1 MGERGNICVKQAQGQ
16 VWFYTHWRGH
26 EIKTVVQNA
35 LKKKERWDD
44 GEYLARIIF
53 DELRGDDSG
62 TTGFGISTCM
72 GDNSYPIVLVDCVK
86 KAVFIVNED
95 QIFLGQPPDRI
106 QGGILFSDF
115 CEQTLQEEESLE
127 MEEEQ

>member
-1 MGERGNICVKQAQGQ
+1 
-16 VWFYTHWRGH
+16 
-26 EIKTVVQNA
+26 
-35 LKKKERWDD
+35 
-44 GEYLARIIF
+44 
-53 DELRGDDSG
+53 
-62 TTGFGISTCM
+62 M